1 MHKTFLT
8 TGNGH
13 SEIIIPGRFEDISLF
28 SSKENTLL
36 LVDENVLKAYRKE
49 LSGFNVIP
57 ISVDEKQK
65 DISQVLTIFEEF
77 LKLEVD
83 RSWIIIGVGGGIT
96 TDITGFVA
104 SVYLRGLKF
113 GFVSTTLLGQVDAA
127 IGGKNGVNFKSYKNI
142 IGNIRQPAFVICH
155 TDSLKTLPASVFRE
169 GFAEIIKYA
178 FIKKPHLF
186 DYLEMN
192 ILAALKHDPD
202 VLEYLIYESVMAKKE
217 IVEADEMESGDRK
230 LLNFGHTFAHAFEK
244 LYGISHGSAVS
255 AGMVLAAKL
264 SVNLG
269 FLPEDVISKLEK
281 LLLKAG
287 LPVKMQYDT
296 DELIRTM
303 RLDKKRKGKDI
314 QFILLEDLGKAV
326 IKSIPVSQLKS
337 LLNDLR

>member
-1 MHKTFLT
+1 
-8 TGNGH
+8 
-13 SEIIIPGRFEDISLF
+13 
-28 SSKENTLL
+28 
-36 LVDENVLKAYRKE
+36 
-49 LSGFNVIP
+49 
-57 ISVDEKQK
+57 
-65 DISQVLTIFEEF
+65 
-77 LKLEVD
+77 
-83 RSWIIIGVGGGIT
+83 
-96 TDITGFVA
+96 
-104 SVYLRGLKF
+104 
-113 GFVSTTLLGQVDAA
+113 
-127 IGGKNGVNFKSYKNI
+127 
-142 IGNIRQPAFVICH
+142 
-155 TDSLKTLPASVFRE
+155 
-169 GFAEIIKYA
+169 
-178 FIKKPHLF
+178 
-186 DYLEMN
+186 MN

-269 FLPEDVISKLEK
+269 FLPEDVVSKLEK

>member
-36 LVDENVLKAYRKE
+36 LVDENVLKDYRKE

-269 FLPEDVISKLEK
+269 FLPEDVVSKLEK

>member
-36 LVDENVLKAYRKE
+36 LVDENVLKDYRKE

-169 GFAEIIKYA
+169 G
-178 FIKKPHLF
+178 
-186 DYLEMN
+186 
-192 ILAALKHDPD
+192 
-202 VLEYLIYESVMAKKE
+202 
-217 IVEADEMESGDRK
+217 
-230 LLNFGHTFAHAFEK
+230 
-244 LYGISHGSAVS
+244 
-255 AGMVLAAKL
+255 
-264 SVNLG
+264 
-269 FLPEDVISKLEK
+269 LPK
-281 LLLKAG
+281 
-287 LPVKMQYDT
+287 
-296 DELIRTM
+296 
-303 RLDKKRKGKDI
+303 
-314 QFILLEDLGKAV
+314 
-326 IKSIPVSQLKS
+326 
-337 LLNDLR
+337 